1 MTKKVITFVNGSKH
15 TVYYEAKDDNNVVRF
30 TVGDK
35 TVMSHSKTDSFGR
48 KVFDELQLG
57 TGFVSHEFSYCTG
70 AVTQEHIEHEKGK
83 SSPTTQLVSQ
93 IILSNGTTLS
103 YGYDAEERITS
114 VSEKYIKDDIE
125 TTHTVNYTYDALG
138 QLLTETVNGA
148 DVNSMEYDNYGNDTK
163 SMFIINLITIV
174 LYNFFA
180 ALLMGCG
187 VFYSLH
193 TSMTIRAELRRS
205 QARMQTVPIRK
216 KPYTLT
222 TASSKSKSRN
232 MTQ

>member
-1 MTKKVITFVNGSKH
+1 MTKKVITFANSSKH
-15 TVYYEAKDDNNVVRF
+15 TVYYETKDDNNVVRF

-57 TGFVSHEFSYCTG
+57 TGFVSREFSYCTG

-83 SSPTTQLVSQ
+83 SSPTTQLVSR
-93 IILSNGTTLS
+93 IAISDGSTFS
-103 YGYDAEERITS
+103 YEYDDEERIIKVTDALDGT
-114 VSEKYIKDDIE
+114 VS
-125 TTHTVNYTYDALG
+125 YTYDALG

-163 SMFIINLITIV
+163 SMFIINLIAIV

-193 TSMTIRAELRRS
+193 TSMTIRTELRRS
-205 QARMQTVPIRK
+205 QARMQTVP
-216 KPYTLT
+216 
-222 TASSKSKSRN
+222 KSRACP
-232 MTQ
+232 MLTMRSIT